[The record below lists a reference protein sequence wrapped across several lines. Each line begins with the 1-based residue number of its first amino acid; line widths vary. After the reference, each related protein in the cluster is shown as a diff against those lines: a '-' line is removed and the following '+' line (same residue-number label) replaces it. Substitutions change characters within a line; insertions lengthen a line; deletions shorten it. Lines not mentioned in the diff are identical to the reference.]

1 MDARGDGGNLLAV
14 DQGGA
19 AQDAPHPG
27 LLTLFAHPWI
37 APISAQQT
45 YEFAMI
51 LSNPSLCKLSSLD
64 VFKDDIPQVPK
75 Y

>member
-1 MDARGDGGNLLAV
+1 MDARGEGEHLLAV

-37 APISAQQT
+37 APISAQLT
-45 YEFAMI
+45 HEFAMI